1 MKIKTNRLDMRWLA
15 APLGLVLAAL
25 LWPAAAP
32 AAGLNL
38 PPAATEGLDLL
49 YAGQPD
55 KALDLFRGITAA
67 QPDHPLGYLLEAEA
81 RWWQIYCETC
91 AIKWNMI
98 DAWPQPRRA
107 ADDSY
112 LDLSSAVTRLA
123 EARIAKGDSA
133 EMELYAGLGWMQR
146 ARLLALRNERLATA
160 RAGVMARQRFLR
172 CLELDPQ
179 MADADTGLGMYNY
192 YVDTLSAMAR
202 VLRVFMGI
210 PGGNK
215 RDGIQQLET
224 AMRQGVLTRV
234 TARFYLAKNL
244 RTFDLDYAGAID
256 VMTPL
261 VAQFPQNPMFQL
273 ILGDT
278 HAKLNHKELAAASF
292 REAARAPVPG
302 GACADRIRLV
312 TQQALAALAVSS
324 AGR

>member
-1 MKIKTNRLDMRWLA
+1 MKRQRLGKLRLA

-25 LWPAAAP
+25 LWPATAP
-32 AAGLNL
+32 ASGLNL
-38 PPAATEGLDLL
+38 PAEATKGLDLL

-55 KALDLFRGITAA
+55 KALDLFRGVEAA

-107 ADDSY
+107 VDDSY
-112 LDLSSAVTRLA
+112 LDISKKVTRLA
-123 EARIAKGDSA
+123 EERIAKGDSA
-133 EMELYAGLGWMQR
+133 EMELYAGLGWMQS
-146 ARLLALRNERLATA
+146 ARLLALRNERRATA
-160 RAGVMARQRFLR
+160 HAGVVARQHFLR

-192 YVDTLSAMAR
+192 YVDTLSTIAR

-215 RDGIQQLET
+215 QDGIRQLQH
-224 AMRQGVLTRV
+224 AMQQGVLTRV

-244 RTFDLDYAGAID
+244 RTFDLDYAAAID

-261 VAQFPQNPMFQL
+261 VAQFPQNPLFQL

-278 HAKLNHKELAAASF
+278 HAKLGHNDLAAASF
-292 REAARAPVPG
+292 RAAARSPVSDA
-302 GACADRIRLV
+302 ACADRIRMV
-312 TQQALAALAVSS
+312 AGQAQALLAPST
-324 AGR
+324 GR